1 MTIAESKP
9 IELYCYV
16 FGTVPDDNFSLG
28 AEGAEVDFYAC
39 GRFFPNLTEI
49 KREAKHVSYL
59 GAGARSTEEIKDVA
73 SFTGMALKISGGTPY
88 CYVRRAM
95 HTLEGRSSSYGQIV
109 ICEQAELLKGDAFL
123 RNILGFR
130 FLTESRIVRG
140 RIHKEDVEQWEKVS
154 PVDLQQLPKERRDS
168 LCLTAGLLLQGK
180 RVMLRLP
187 EGYNFMNLCRQV
199 MLELFTLLPEVV
211 RPQISFSTCRTEG
224 DFSRLN
230 NVQLL
235 LVDENVSGSGAYT
248 PVDLDA
254 SVPKVPAHILEWSRE
269 SEERRRDI
277 NEILFTQNE
286 TPERCNRFLEAYY
299 DPKAWWWA
307 QENPEKR
314 FNCYGKIIS
323 ALKDSAFKFHP
334 VFLVK
339 KNWEDFCRRIPQL
352 VQYEGEVQELLLD
365 EYFRLK
371 QNGDGMLKFVGRSEY
386 KEGLFRAGL
395 SEEEFKKVQEASMIT
410 KETLKRVEDQKK
422 EFDQSVKTLQ
432 EEYDQSVKSQKEQ
445 FDAAVAEQ
453 AQQFSDALQKERAYL
468 AEQNKA
474 QRETIE
480 RYHNAQQE
488 AIDIYHNSQ
497 REALRKHKDEL
508 EKQRQEDN
516 AVRQS
521 EMTELSNQLRSIS
534 NEVIKSNEQTIRE
547 IQGVNSKIG
556 GLDAKLHKTD
566 QQLQASS
573 GSMKEELTRL
583 ISDSSA
589 KQERAQNEMKSR
601 LNTLENTVSA
611 NASQQIKETDALN
624 KRLNS
629 IKRSEGGSGNK
640 AALILAIAGCALVV
654 AVVVLL
660 IVGTVKYLP
669 AAQYA
674 KREVEATPTLV
685 PVTPAPTDTPAPTAE
700 PTLTPAPTVVPYEL
714 GKYIA
719 VCNSYVLTLTE
730 SEEDRWVYA
739 NDLVQVVI
747 RERVEGEEIQKEEI
761 PSKDGKYILTVSAI
775 PVIQGTEKNFQA
787 QKLRHELKDSLSSV
801 AEYALAPKLEEG
813 NVSWLRQLLKLE
825 DTVTVNQLE
834 KVPEALE
841 ALLEETFQTESMYLY
856 EVEFETDK
864 VYFLLSKTAD
874 LYEVKTFEATEM
886 ACRKVIEKIEDSEY
900 VLYVF
905 AADAANV
912 DALFPA
918 EATTALEPSNAPET
932 TSTPVATVSPTST
945 PTADTTEPQEE

>member
-73 SFTGMALKISGGTPY
+73 SFTGMALKISRGTPY

-109 ICEQAELLKGDAFL
+109 ICEEAELLKGDAFL

-140 RIHKEDVEQWEKVS
+140 GIHKEDVEQWEKVS

-235 LVDENVSGSGAYT
+235 LVDENVSESGAYT

-254 SVPKVPAHILEWSRE
+254 LVQKVPAHILEWSRE

-339 KNWEDFCRRIPQL
+339 KNWEDFCQRIPQL

-386 KEGLFRAGL
+386 KEGLYRAGL
-395 SEEEFKKVQEASMIT
+395 SEGEFKEVQEASMIT
-410 KETLKRVEDQKK
+410 KETLRRVDDQKK
-422 EFDQSVKTLQ
+422 EFDQSVKTLK

-453 AQQFSDALQKERAYL
+453 AQQFNDALQKERAYL
-468 AEQNKA
+468 IEQNKV

-480 RYHNAQQE
+480 QYHNAQQN
-488 AIDIYHNSQ
+488 AIDTYHNSQ
-497 REALRKHKDEL
+497 MEALRKHK
-508 EKQRQEDN
+508 ED
-516 AVRQS
+516 
-521 EMTELSNQLRSIS
+521 
-534 NEVIKSNEQTIRE
+534 
-547 IQGVNSKIG
+547 
-556 GLDAKLHKTD
+556 
-566 QQLQASS
+566 
-573 GSMKEELTRL
+573 
-583 ISDSSA
+583 
-589 KQERAQNEMKSR
+589 
-601 LNTLENTVSA
+601 LNR
-611 NASQQIKETDALN
+611 K
-624 KRLNS
+624 LNS
-629 IKRSEGGSGNK
+629 IKRSEGGGGNK
-640 AALILAIAGCALVV
+640 AALILSIAGCALVV

-660 IVGTVKYLP
+660 IVGMVKYLL

-674 KREVEATPTLV
+674 KREAGATPTLV
-685 PVTPAPTDTPAPTAE
+685 PVTPAPTDTPAPTVE

-730 SEEDRWVYA
+730 SEEGRWVYA

-747 RERVEGEEIQKEEI
+747 RERIEGEEIQKDEI
-761 PSKDGKYILTVSAI
+761 LSKDGIYILMVSAV
-775 PVIQGTEKNFQA
+775 PEIQGTEKNFQA
-787 QKLRHELKDSLSSV
+787 QKLRQELKDILSQE
-801 AEYALAPKLEEG
+801 AEYNPTPKPEEG
-813 NVSWLRQLLKLE
+813 SVSWLRQLLKLE
-825 DTVTVNQLE
+825 DAVVISRETE
-834 KVPEALE
+834 EPEALR
-841 ALLEETFQTESMYLY
+841 AMLSDMLTTENMYLY
-856 EVEFETDK
+856 EVELETEK
-864 VYFLLSKTAD
+864 VYVLLSKTAD
-874 LYEVKTFEATEM
+874 LFEVKTPEATEM

-905 AADAANV
+905 AADAATV

-918 EATTALEPSNAPET
+918 EAVTALEPSKAPET
-932 TSTPVATVSPTST
+932 TSTPAATVT
-945 PTADTTEPQEE
+945 PTNTPEASTGDSQKA